1 MMNIRKKIDEYLLI
15 RKKAKR
21 LETLEKISEVTQD
34 TNFTASIM
42 KDYVYTNATSEDLV
56 VLQGIA
62 DNLSEVMTIEFKS
75 LASEYISQE
84 ISKVYNE

>member
-1 MMNIRKKIDEYLLI
+1 MNIRKKLDEYLLI

-21 LETLEKISEVTQD
+21 LETLEKINDLIQG
-34 TNFTASIM
+34 TNFTANVV
-42 KDYVYTNATSEDLV
+42 KDYVFTNATTEDLA

-62 DNLSEVMTIEFKS
+62 DNLSEEMTKEFKS
-75 LASEYISQE
+75 LASEYINQE